1 MPSDQSTWIV
11 SVPESGDAEGLF
23 HELSTKLCSSSKSVL
38 PSNLAQLA
46 IPSFKTGTLDS
57 LVTLS
62 EELPKHDTFFTAT
75 VAKTVDTLRNLLNN
89 DPRKLSQHIL
99 VNEQPVD
106 AYLLKGWSWNE
117 GRYGVQRSLRE
128 MIDVL
133 NKEMTSIDNVMKSKL
148 NNYNLAK
155 GALVQL
161 QRKKTGNLSVRSLVD
176 VVRQEH
182 FINDS
187 EYLQTVL
194 VAVPKNLVKDWNMK
208 YERLTSMVVPRSSVL
223 ISSDDEYS
231 LFAVVVFKRVHD
243 DFVQKCRENKY
254 IVREFTFSEEAIDKQ
269 REELEAADTTEKEL
283 WTELLQLSRTNF
295 SEAFQILVHLKVVQ
309 LFVESVLRYGL
320 PAHYIGFFIKPEP
333 KTTKRTLATLQSQFA
348 YLGRRANP
356 DKLKSKSGGSGPA
369 EEAVGEYQNLLEQ
382 EFFDFVLFEIPWIIL

>member
-1 MPSDQSTWIV
+1 MPSDQSTWLV
-11 SVPESGDAEGLF
+11 SVPESGDSEGLY

-38 PSNLAQLA
+38 PSNLAQLS

-62 EELPKHDTFFTAT
+62 EELPKHDAFFTAT

-89 DPRKLSQHIL
+89 DPSKLAQHIL

-106 AYLLKGWSWNE
+106 SYVLRGWSWNE

-155 GALVQL
+155 GSLVQM

-176 VVRQEH
+176 IVTQDH

-194 VAVPKNLVKDWNMK
+194 VAVPKNNVKDWNLK

-223 ISSDDEYS
+223 ISSDDDYS
-231 LFAVVVFKRVHD
+231 LFAAVVFKRVHD
-243 DFVQKCRENKY
+243 DFVQKCRDNKF
-254 IVREFTFSEEAIDKQ
+254 IVREFTFSEEAINKQ
-269 REELEAADTTEKEL
+269 REELDTADTTEKEL
-283 WTELLQLSRTNF
+283 WTELLQLARTNF

-309 LFVESVLRYGL
+309 LYIESVLRYGL

-333 KTTKRTLATLQSQFA
+333 KATKRTLATLQAQFA

-356 DKLKSKSGGSGPA
+356 DKLKSQSGGTGEDA
-369 EEAVGEYQNLLEQ
+369 GGEYQNLLEQ
-382 EFFDFVLFEIPWIIL
+382 EFFDFVLYEIPWIVL

>member
-1 MPSDQSTWIV
+1 MPSDQSTWLV
-11 SVPESGDAEGLF
+11 SVPETGDAEGLF
-23 HELSTKLCSSSKSVL
+23 HELSTKLSSSSKL
-38 PSNLAQLA
+38 SNLAQLS
-46 IPSFKTGTLDS
+46 IPTFKTGTLDS

-89 DPRKLSQHIL
+89 DPRKLAQHVL
-99 VNEQPVD
+99 VNEQHVD
-106 AYLLKGWSWNE
+106 AYLLKSWSWNE

-128 MIDVL
+128 MVDVL

-155 GALVQL
+155 GSLVQL

-176 VVRQEH
+176 TVRREH
-182 FINDS
+182 FIQDS
-187 EYLQTVL
+187 EYLETVL
-194 VAVPKNLVKDWNMK
+194 VAVPKNLVKEWNAK
-208 YERLTSMVVPRSSVL
+208 YERLTSMIVPRSSVL
-223 ISSDDEYS
+223 ITSDDDYS
-231 LFAVVVFKRVHD
+231 LFAVVIFKRVHD

-254 IVREFTFSEEAIDKQ
+254 IIRDFTFSEEALDKQ
-269 REELEAADTTEKEL
+269 REELETADTTEKEL

-295 SEAFQILVHLKVVQ
+295 SESFQILVHLKVIQ

-333 KTTKRTLATLQSQFA
+333 KTTKRTLAILQSQFA

-356 DKLKSKSGGSGPA
+356 DKLKNKSGGSGAA
-369 EEAVGEYQNLLEQ
+369 EEVVGEYQNLLEQ
-382 EFFDFVLFEIPWIIL
+382 EFFDFVLFEIPWIVL